1 MNTTFPG
8 MTLHLERRH
17 FLRLSAVGAAS
28 FILPVAGTGCAG
40 SPGATA
46 LQVGGRDALVY
57 FDTEGQVLELRP
69 REHRVV
75 VRGADGAEVATLG
88 GFGRGATELNGPA
101 ALALGTQGRVYVA
114 DRGNHRV
121 QVYTRDGA
129 HVGQVGRA
137 GKEAGQ
143 FLHPTGLGVDA
154 QGRLLVAD
162 SLNHRV
168 QVFSAEGTWLG
179 TFGAGELQLP
189 RGIAVGPDGHIHVV
203 DSGNARVVVYDAAFQ
218 GVGSYGH
225 FGREGSGMMWP
236 RTVVVDSAGTAYVA
250 DSTCNAVHVF
260 DAAGDFVERIP
271 LQRESRP
278 AAAVHLAL
286 SPTGE
291 LKVAARAGRPE

>member
-1 MNTTFPG
+1 M
-8 MTLHLERRH
+8 HLERRF

-28 FILPVAGTGCAG
+28 LILPVAGTGCAG
-40 SPGATA
+40 SSGPTA
-46 LQVGGRDALVY
+46 VQVGGRDALLY
-57 FDTEGQVLELRP
+57 FDAEGQILELRP
-69 REHRVV
+69 HEHRVV
-75 VRGADGAEVATLG
+75 VRGANGAEVATLG
-88 GFGRGATELNGPA
+88 GFGRGATELNGPF

-129 HVGQVGRA
+129 HVGPVGRA
-137 GKEAGQ
+137 G
-143 FLHPTGLGVDA
+143 LHPAGVCVDA

-179 TFGAGELQLP
+179 TFGAGVLQLP
-189 RGIAVGPDGHIHVV
+189 RGIALGPDERIHVV
-203 DSGNARVVVYDAAFQ
+203 DSGNARVVVYDEAFQ

-250 DSTCNAVHVF
+250 DATCNAVHVF

-271 LQRESRP
+271 LQRESGP

-291 LKVAARAGRPE
+291 LKVAGRAGRPD